1 MITLKVPSVEQK
13 FDVLVPDFLPVKD
26 VIPLMAEAVSELT
39 RMMYVS
45 SGAEVLCRDDPSEIF
60 NGEYTLRRIT
70 GWRTVNIYFNINI
83 TE

>member
-1 MITLKVPSVEQK
+1 MGKILITLKVPSVEQK

-45 SGAEVLCRDDPSEIF
+45 SGAEVRNIQ
-60 NGEYTLRRIT
+60 RRIYAE
-70 GWRTVNIYFNINI
+70 GLRGGGR
-83 TE
+83 

>member
-1 MITLKVPSVEQK
+1 MGKILITLKVPSVEQK

-39 RMMYVS
+39 KMMYVS

-60 NGEYTLRRIT
+60 NGEYTLRDYGVADGEYLFLI
-70 GWRTVNIYFNINI
+70 
-83 TE
+83 

>member
-1 MITLKVPSVEQK
+1 MGKILITLKVPSVEQK

-45 SGAEVLCRDDPSEIF
+45 SGA
-60 NGEYTLRRIT
+60 
-70 GWRTVNIYFNINI
+70 
-83 TE
+83 